1 MSAEKL
7 KFIDELDEV
16 TLFKIGIKIDQSK
29 RLRKDI
35 IDFFVKDGQPLVEC
49 SQEILDVVDLYIKGE
64 SPDYIGEIVFQT
76 DGEPVRRTLKMF
88 GIHT

>member
-1 MSAEKL
+1 MSEKL
-7 KFIDELDEV
+7 KFIDELDKL

-35 IDFFVKDGQPLVEC
+35 RNFFVKDGQPLIEC
-49 SQEILDVVDLYIKGE
+49 SQEIFDVVDLYIKGE
-64 SPDYIGEIVFQT
+64 SPDYIGELVFQT
-76 DGEPVRRTLKMF
+76 DGEPVRRILKTF